1 VDKSLLRFKSF
12 CEEVLSICDE
22 VGVTPIIYG
31 SLAVRHYTGDES
43 IPVNDLDFLVP
54 DACLGSVLAI
64 LNDREIEHSF
74 DSEWR
79 SLILLKGGSK
89 IELDSIELYH
99 PGEHHF
105 DCFDFFGLSLK
116 VIGLT
121 ALKAVYD
128 EAAFND
134 PENPSY
140 KKKCDILRD
149 VPESHLGVVDGP
161 PAAG

>member
-1 VDKSLLRFKSF
+1 MDNSLLRFKSF

-22 VGVTPIIYG
+22 VGVKPIIYG

-43 IPVNDLDFLVP
+43 IPVNDMDFLVP
-54 DACLGSVLAI
+54 DACLESVLTI

-79 SLILLKGGSK
+79 SLTLLKGDSK

-99 PGEHHF
+99 PGKHNFE
-105 DCFDFFGLSLK
+105 CFDFFGSPLNI
-116 VIGLT
+116 IGLS
-121 ALKAVYD
+121 ALKAVYY
-128 EAAFND
+128 EAALYD

-149 VPESHLGVVDGP
+149 VPEPHLGVVDGP
-161 PAAG
+161 PAGG